1 MPVHIE
7 EMNVEMQVVDGELPL
22 NEAQIERLVKILL
35 SRLERQQREAGSSRT
50 ATSLRTQAAPQIHIS
65 E

>member
-7 EMNVEMQVVDGELPL
+7 EMNMEVQVADGELPL
-22 NEAQIERLVKILL
+22 TEAQIERLVKIVL
-35 SRLERQQREAGSSRT
+35 SHLERKQREAGGARE
-50 ATSLRTQAAPQIHIS
+50 ATSLRTQAAPQTHIA

>member
-7 EMNVEMQVVDGELPL
+7 EMNMEVQVADGELPL
-22 NEAQIERLVKILL
+22 SEAQIEKLVQIVL
-35 SRLERQQREAGSSRT
+35 SHLDRKQRDAGHAREATG
-50 ATSLRTQAAPQIHIS
+50 LRTQSAPQVHVS

>member
-7 EMNVEMQVVDGELPL
+7 EMNMEVQVAEGELAL
-22 NEAQIERLVKILL
+22 TEAQIEQLVKIVLN
-35 SRLERQQREAGSSRT
+35 RLECKQRDAGRVRE
-50 ATSLRTQAAPQIHIS
+50 ATSLRKQSAPQVQIS

>member
-7 EMNVEMQVVDGELPL
+7 EMNMEVQVADGELPL
-22 NEAQIERLVKILL
+22 TEAQIERLVKIVL
-35 SRLERQQREAGSSRT
+35 SHLERSQRETGRARE
-50 ATSLRTQAAPQIHIS
+50 ATSLRTQAAPQVHIS

>member
-7 EMNVEMQVVDGELPL
+7 EMNVEMQVADGELL
-22 NEAQIERLVKILL
+22 LTEAQIEQLVKIILKQL
-35 SRLERQQREAGSSRT
+35 DRNQREAGSARE
-50 ATSLRTQAAPQIHIS
+50 ATSLRTQAAPRSNIS

>member
-7 EMNVEMQVVDGELPL
+7 EMNVDMQVTDGELPL
-22 NEAQIERLVKILL
+22 TEAQIECLVKIVIAQ
-35 SRLERQQREAGSSRT
+35 LERKQRELGSVRE
-50 ATSLRTQAAPQIHIS
+50 ATSLRTQAAPQVRIS